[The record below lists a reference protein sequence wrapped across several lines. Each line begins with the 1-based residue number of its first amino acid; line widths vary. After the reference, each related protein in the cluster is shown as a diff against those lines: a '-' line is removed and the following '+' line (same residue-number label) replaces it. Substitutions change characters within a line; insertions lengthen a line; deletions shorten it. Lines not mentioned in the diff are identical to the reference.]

1 VPSPTSSPSSPMGAT
16 LLAMPDAAS
25 WTVERANAALPRV
38 GAALARIRDLV
49 AEARR
54 ERDET
59 AGLLGGNGHPATP
72 RGTGELRAAVEALTD
87 EGIVLRDLDAGLVDF
102 PARLEDGRQYL
113 LCWVLGEPAVEWW
126 HWPDTGFAGRRP
138 LSDPPA

>member
-1 VPSPTSSPSSPMGAT
+1 MADTAP
-16 LLAMPDAAS
+16 

-38 GAALARIRDLV
+38 GATLRRIRELV

-54 ERDET
+54 EREAT
-59 AGLLGGNGHPATP
+59 TGLLEGNGHPAP
-72 RGTGELRAAVEALTD
+72 PSGTEELRAAVEELTA

-102 PARLEDGRQYL
+102 PARLGDGREYL

-126 HWPDTGFAGRRP
+126 HWPEAGFAGRRP
-138 LSDPPA
+138 LSDPPS

>member
-1 VPSPTSSPSSPMGAT
+1 MA
-16 LLAMPDAAS
+16 DAAS
-25 WTVERANAALPRV
+25 WTVERANEALPRV
-38 GAALARIRDLV
+38 GAALARIREV
-49 AEARR
+49 V
-54 ERDET
+54 
-59 AGLLGGNGHPATP
+59 AGLLEGNGHPATP

-102 PARLEDGRQYL
+102 PARLDDGRQYL

>member
-1 VPSPTSSPSSPMGAT
+1 MS
-16 LLAMPDAAS
+16 DAEL

-38 GAALARIRDLV
+38 GTALLRIRDLV

-54 ERDET
+54 EREQT
-59 AGLLGGNGHPATP
+59 AGLREGNGHPATP
-72 RGTGELRAAVEALTD
+72 RGTEELRAAVEALTA
-87 EGIVLRDLDAGLVDF
+87 EGIILRDVDAGLDDF
-102 PARLEDGRQYL
+102 PARLDDGRRYL

>member
-1 VPSPTSSPSSPMGAT
+1 MAQD
-16 LLAMPDAAS
+16 DA

-38 GAALARIRDLV
+38 GSALERIRELV
-49 AEARR
+49 AVARR
-54 ERDET
+54 EREGT
-59 AGLLGGNGHPATP
+59 AELLEGNGHPPAP
-72 RGTGELRAAVEALTD
+72 RVADELRAAVEALTG

-102 PARLEDGRQYL
+102 PARLDDGRQYL

-138 LSDPPA
+138 LSDPPG